1 MSAKVFAWE
10 DPFRPIFEY
19 IAVGAWLVAALIGI
33 LAIGMTQYP
42 TPMFM
47 MFITICLAMAFY
59 RAYHAHRLWRR
70 QVDLCGTPVTTM
82 TRDDFDKE
90 HPDPSNEIFLGYG
103 FPWGQHEAQMAHM
116 LVRADPDRL
125 TAKHERKIKD
135 RSRQMG
141 QPWLHG
147 IGKSEERRIM
157 LPLEHTAGHL
167 LLVGTTRAGKT
178 RCLDLL
184 IQQAVRRGEPVV
196 IWDPKGDE
204 GLKNTAQR
212 ACERAGTEDKFVY
225 FHPAFPERCVR
236 IDPLRNFNRAT
247 ELATRIA
254 VLIPSETGGDPFTAY
269 SQMLLT
275 NICDGLLIA
284 NIKPTLTL
292 LKRYVASGVEEVV
305 IKATTAYCETHFG
318 AKGIEWENEYKPYT
332 KKMMKEPSQYNEAM
346 AYVNFYRGWIRERK
360 PSTALEG
367 LYGNFEHERTH
378 AAKMTASL
386 TPVLN
391 MLTAG
396 TLGPLLSPDPDDA
409 EDERPISD
417 FARIIR
423 NKQVCYVGL
432 DSLSDNMVGSAI
444 GSLFLSDMTAVSG
457 DRYNYGIQ
465 DNGPVTLIVD
475 EAAELAN
482 DKLIQLLNKAGGS
495 NIRLV
500 IATQT
505 IADFA
510 SKVGS
515 KEKARMLL
523 GNLNNTIVF
532 RTIDG
537 GTQEYLAEDF
547 PQTYIRHIE
556 YSQAMD
562 TGTKD
567 LIDFGYRINES
578 MKETEAPLVTPQN
591 MGVLPNLEFFA
602 KLSGGD
608 IWKGRIPVLVD

>member
-1 MSAKVFAWE
+1 MSAKVFTWE

-19 IAVGAWLVAALIGI
+19 VSIGAWFVAAMVGI

-47 MFITICLAMAFY
+47 LFITICVGMGAY
-59 RAYHAHRLWRR
+59 RTYHAIRLWRR
-70 QVDLCGTPVTTM
+70 QKDLAGTPVTM
-82 TRDDFDKE
+82 ITRDQFDKVNPR
-90 HPDPSNEIFLGYG
+90 PDTEIFLGYG
-103 FPWGQHEAQMAHM
+103 FPWGQEEAQMAHM
-116 LVRADPDRL
+116 LIRSDPDRL
-125 TAKHERKIKD
+125 TAKHERQKKD
-135 RSRQMG
+135 RSNEMG
-141 QPWLHG
+141 QPWIHG
-147 IGKSEERRIM
+147 IGKRDERKIM
-157 LPLEHTAGHL
+157 LPLAHTAGHL
-167 LLVGTTRAGKT
+167 LLLGTTRAGKT
-178 RCLDLL
+178 RFLDL
-184 IQQAVRRGEPVV
+184 IISQAIKRGEAVV
-196 IWDPKGDE
+196 IWDPKGDR
-204 GLKNTAQR
+204 GLMNTALR
-212 ACERAGTEDKFVY
+212 ACERTEQEDKFVY
-225 FHPAFPERCVR
+225 FHPAFPEKSAR

-254 VLIPSETGGDPFTAY
+254 VLIPSETGGDVFMSY

-275 NICDGLLIA
+275 NICEGLLIA

-305 IKATTAYCETHFG
+305 IKATKAYCDANFG
-318 AKGIEWENEYKPYT
+318 SKGIDWEAEYKPYA
-332 KKMMKEPSQYNEAM
+332 KKVKEPTLYNIAVS
-346 AYVNFYRGWIRERK
+346 YVNFYREWIRDRK
-360 PSTALEG
+360 ESTALEG
-367 LYGNFEHERTH
+367 LYGNFEHERQH

-396 TLGPLLSPDPDDA
+396 TLGPLLSPNSEDA
-409 EDERPISD
+409 EDDRPITD

-444 GSLFLSDMTAVSG
+444 GSMFLSDMTAVSG
-457 DRYNYGIQ
+457 DRYNYQIEDDQ
-465 DNGPVTLIVD
+465 PVTLIVD

-482 DKLIQLLNKAGGS
+482 DKLVQLLNKAGGS

-505 IADFA
+505 MADVS
-510 SKVGS
+510 SKLGS
-515 KEKARMLL
+515 VDKARMLF
-523 GNLNNTIVF
+523 GNLNNTIVL

-537 GTQEYLAEDF
+537 GTQEYIAEDF

-562 TGTKD
+562 TGTQN
-567 LIDFGYRINES
+567 LIDFSYRINES
-578 MKETEAPLVTPQN
+578 MKEVESPLVTPQN
-591 MGVLPNLEFFA
+591 MGILPNLEFFA

-608 IWKGRIPVLVD
+608 IWKGRIPLLID